1 MSDAH
6 RAMHEHKHGHQ
17 HYHDHSHSHGIAHS
31 HDAADGRGREISVER
46 SLLELNDH
54 LAEHN
59 RETFE
64 ESGTFVV
71 NMMSSPGAGKTR
83 LLERT
88 LADLA
93 DEMRMAVIVGDLQT
107 ENDAERLRGR
117 GAAVVPL
124 TTGTM
129 CHLEAHMV
137 QRACAVLDLPN
148 VDLLLIENV
157 GNLVC
162 PASFDLGE
170 ASRVVLMSVTE
181 GEDKPLKYPPM
192 FKAADVVL
200 VTKVD
205 IAAAAGFQRDTALE
219 NIRRIAPQAQII
231 EVSAATGSGLEEW
244 YGYLLDKTGQ
254 QQQLVAMTA
263 KDEVH

>member
-1 MSDAH
+1 
-6 RAMHEHKHGHQ
+6 
-17 HYHDHSHSHGIAHS
+17 
-31 HDAADGRGREISVER
+31 
-46 SLLELNDH
+46 
-54 LAEHN
+54 
-59 RETFE
+59 
-64 ESGTFVV
+64 
-71 NMMSSPGAGKTR
+71 
-83 LLERT
+83 
-88 LADLA
+88 
-93 DEMRMAVIVGDLQT
+93 
-107 ENDAERLRGR
+107 
-117 GAAVVPL
+117 
-124 TTGTM
+124 M

-205 IAAAAGFQRDTALE
+205 MAAAAGFQRDAALK

-244 YGYLLDKTGQ
+244 YGYLLENTGRQ
-254 QQQLVAMTA
+254 HRPMEMTA
-263 KDEVH
+263 RQEIQ